1 MNVKIEVIKRYPF
14 ESTALIAKDLG
25 LKISQV
31 YNIAWAYK
39 IHKDP
44 IYLKTAASGRYKE
57 GMRSGEA
64 FQFKPGHEPHNKGK
78 KMPAETYEKV
88 KKAMFKQ
95 GHKPHNTKPIGT
107 IHNRADKT
115 GRLYQ
120 YIKIKDSHWELLQ
133 RHVWT
138 QANGEIP
145 KGCVVI
151 FLDGNFM
158 NCELSNLQ
166 VISRKENM
174 ARNTIQ
180 RYPAELQEIMKLTC
194 KLKRKTNG
202 KQQTK

>member
-1 MNVKIEVIKRYPF
+1 MIKQQIIDLYPNH
-14 ESTALIAKDLG
+14 SSKYIAELLG
-25 LKISQV
+25 VSISKV
-31 YNIAWAYK
+31 YNTAWGAKVKKSAEYMLT
-39 IHKDP
+39 P
-44 IYLKTAASGRYKE
+44 ASGRIIE
-57 GMRSGEA
+57 PSIPN
-64 FQFKPGHEPHNKGK
+64 QFKPGHTPHNKGK
-78 KMPAETYEKV
+78 QMDAEIYEKV
-88 KKAMFKQ
+88 APTMFKK
-95 GHKPHNTKPIGT
+95 GNKPHNTKPNGT
-107 IHNRADKT
+107 INVRADSS

-120 YIKIKDSHWELLQ
+120 YIKIKDCHWELLQ

-138 QANGEIP
+138 KANGEIP
-145 KGCVVI
+145 TGSVVI
-151 FLDGNFM
+151 FLDGNYL